1 MHSGVG
7 AFLVGSAIY
16 IVLAALVLA
25 AVYFSIIQVGYA
37 RFNLNLVDHHGPSFD
52 VLFAYFSY
60 WKTMA
65 AVLYAVQFYWPGYPQ
80 FTDTRNR
87 CIVAAPLLNRLQQR
101 RSIEKSPERSILEKS
116 LLTFSAHCPDYP
128 QKHLG
133 MIGIIFVFGVEITP
147 LHL

>member
-1 MHSGVG
+1 MKYASDFRAIARDTLRGNWMIAVAVGLVAALLGAGSDGPQVKLNISETGADLNLGFAGQTIYSTGGSVHSGVG

-25 AVYFSIIQVGYA
+25 VVYFILGSIIQVGYA

-65 AVLYAVQFYWPGYPQ
+65 AAGLLRSLY
-80 FTDTRNR
+80 
-87 CIVAAPLLNRLQQR
+87 ILLY
-101 RSIEKSPERSILEKS
+101 
-116 LLTFSAHCPDYP
+116 F
-128 QKHLG
+128 
-133 MIGIIFVFGVEITP
+133 
-147 LHL
+147 